1 MRIYMFHYV
10 NDSYFNYYHF
20 DKDDF
25 EKVIIKLLNS
35 GKKIISFTKFKQ
47 MIKANDSN
55 IDNCIL
61 LTFDDGTRDHYDI
74 VYPILK
80 KYNVSGLFF
89 LCSNIV
95 EHKILDINLIHRI
108 IANSQFEDLFSNFK
122 KLLIE
127 NNITNDNYDMLIGT
141 EYDNGEMLYFKQML
155 QFILPD
161 NIRNKILSEL
171 ANIYNVSLNFED
183 YYMNIEQIKEMKEN
197 GMEFGFHTSTHKR
210 LEKLSYDQ
218 QFEEIVLS
226 MELLSKENII
236 DDESAFSYPFGS
248 YNDDTLSIMEKNKI
262 KYAFG
267 INSKKFAFKDNL
279 LNIPR
284 YDCNVLKEVLN
295 NEKEI
300 YRN

>member
-74 VYPILK
+74 VYPMLK

-108 IANSQFEDLFSNFK
+108 IANSQFEDLFSNFT
-122 KLLIE
+122 KLLEE

-210 LEKLSYDQ
+210 LEKLSYEQ

-267 INSKKFAFKDNL
+267 INSKKFTFKDNL